1 METLLKLIKT
11 LVPNGVITVNSK
23 GNGINITNLSSSVI
37 ETVEDTI
44 SQLNEEIA
52 TLGINREAK
61 FIAKSEKPVYDFK
74 TKTESKQVSP
84 DRIAI
89 YIPKQRTSDSDTDL
103 LSSLSK

>member
-11 LVPNGVITVNSK
+11 LVPDCVITVNSK

-61 FIAKSEKPVYDFK
+61 FFDKDVRKSVDDNDNIV
-74 TKTESKQVSP
+74 KTELPAS
-84 DRIAI
+84 IAI
-89 YIPKQRTSDSDTDL
+89 FVPKQRTSDSETDL

>member
-23 GNGINITNLSSSVI
+23 GNGINITNLSSSI
-37 ETVEDTI
+37 CENHEDII

-61 FIAKSEKPVYDFK
+61 FFAKSEKPVYDFK

>member
-1 METLLKLIKT
+1 METLIKLIQT
-11 LVPNGVITVNSK
+11 LIPNGVLKVNKK

-61 FIAKSEKPVYDFK
+61 FFAKDIRKSVDDNDNIV
-74 TKTESKQVSP
+74 KTESP
-84 DRIAI
+84 DRISI
-89 YIPKQRTSDSDTDL
+89 YVPKQRTSDSETDL